1 MGGSYSHCGVE
12 LGTIFHATVKV
23 GVMKIRGKT
32 IEYVSIRIG
41 IFTLL

>member
-1 MGGSYSHCGVE
+1 MGGNYSHCSVE
-12 LGTIFHATVKV
+12 LGTVFHSTIKV

-41 IFTLL
+41 IFSLL